1 MLRTLLP
8 VNLGVMHLPVS
19 KHVWLFAFV
28 IAALGVA
35 GYFLGQT
42 LAAHPKL
49 ETFKLLN
56 IAGLSYDFL
65 GLVVLTEAVAKN
77 DRLRSFVVSWLAG
90 TVLWVQSVVP
100 LGAAFGA
107 GLASGPS
114 ASVASHFFISF
125 WVYSIFLLAA
135 LEASVFYPRV
145 PEMQE
150 PTGRSRRFGFL
161 LLVSGVLVQLV
172 AAFKDLYA

>member
-1 MLRTLLP
+1 MR
-8 VNLGVMHLPVS
+8 LPVS
-19 KHVWLFAFV
+19 RHLWLFLFV
-28 IAALGVA
+28 VASLGVA
-35 GYFLGQT
+35 GYLLGRT

-65 GLVVLTEAVAKN
+65 GLMVLTETVAKN
-77 DRLRSFVVSWLAG
+77 EQLKSFVVSWLAG
-90 TVLWVQSVVP
+90 TVLWVQTIVP

-107 GLASGPS
+107 GFASNAPSGPI
-114 ASVASHFFISF
+114 ASSFFISF
-125 WVYSIFLLAA
+125 WIYSIFVLAA

-150 PTGRSRRFGFL
+150 PTGRSRRFGVL
-161 LLVSGVLVQLV
+161 LLISGVLVQLI
-172 AAFKDLYA
+172 AAFKDLYV